1 MSDPCERESTDAT
14 HCLTNQQKEEVTASA
29 QVCLISIFTKV
40 ICVDLLIEMI
50 VVSTRSKE
58 INILN
63 KKFK

>member
-40 ICVDLLIEMI
+40 ICVDLLIE
-50 VVSTRSKE
+50 
-58 INILN
+58 NDCCQY
-63 KKFK
+63 KK